1 MKKGNK
7 SKVQE
12 ERKQQTSSGGGPSFH
27 LVQPEIHKKKER
39 ENLGNEEFFIF

>member
-12 ERKQQTSSGGGPSFH
+12 ENNKLLQDEGFY
-27 LVQPEIHKKKER
+27 LDQPEIHKKKER
-39 ENLGNEEFFIF
+39 ENLGN